1 MKWGFR
7 RFQNE
12 DGSLKA
18 AGRKRYANDG
28 EKSFNKNS
36 ETVATQNPIEKALFR
51 SDEKNLS
58 SNIYKRAMARKPQK
72 LWLSKECERKQWL
85 PLWVQ

>member
-1 MKWGFR
+1 MSNTYIITLNGSFVSNNELYHHGIKGMKWGFR

-28 EKSFNKNS
+28 
-36 ETVATQNPIEKALFR
+36 
-51 SDEKNLS
+51 
-58 SNIYKRAMARKPQK
+58 
-72 LWLSKECERKQWL
+72 
-85 PLWVQ
+85 